1 MENGNLPLDNNEINL
16 NISNEINSNKIVSK
30 INYTIININNRVV
43 QTIRI
48 LWKRTQIMIL

>member
-1 MENGNLPLDNNEINL
+1 MENGNLPLDNNEINS